1 MNIHNLMWDVWAVLG
16 GLWNS
21 DWRLF
26 RDGDAR
32 RKIAAIIGEAQLLDK
47 QAMEHLR
54 QAVQQQERRVSTEG
68 VAT

>member
-1 MNIHNLMWDVWAVLG
+1 LG

-32 RKIAAIIGEAQLLDK
+32 RKIAAIIGQAQALDK

-54 QAVQQQERRVSTEG
+54 QAIHQQGGRVSTEG